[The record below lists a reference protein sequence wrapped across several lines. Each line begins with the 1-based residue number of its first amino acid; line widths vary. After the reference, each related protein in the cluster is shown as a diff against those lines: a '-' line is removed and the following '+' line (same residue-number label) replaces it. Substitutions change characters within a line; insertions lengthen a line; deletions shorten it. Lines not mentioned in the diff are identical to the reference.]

1 MKLLIFSQHFS
12 PENFRI
18 NEVAKTLCLD
28 HAYQVTVVT
37 GKPNYPSGK
46 LYPGYQFFKIKDHW
60 FGIEIHRV
68 PIWLRRGGEVVN
80 LFLNYSTYII
90 SATIYSCWKLFRL
103 NPDVVLC
110 YATSPLLQAIP
121 GIIYSKIFKKKIII
135 NVQDLWP
142 DSLTAT
148 GKVNNQFIIFIVDKF
163 VKWIYENSDLILVQS
178 NAFIEKISQY
188 TKRDKIKYWPNSVDN
203 IFLGPHG
210 NDSKPLPV
218 SIFEDVF
225 KVMFAGNIGSAQSV
239 ETIFDAAQIL
249 REYPKIKFYIVGDGS
264 SRSYLQ
270 DKIRK
275 SGLNNILM
283 LGQFPMADMPFL
295 LNKADALLVTLANKE
310 IFSLTIPNKLQ
321 AYMAIGKP
329 IIGAINGEASRLIS
343 NSLCGRCVPADDS
356 LALSNAILEM
366 HQLPKASLDQMGKNG
381 QAYFVKN
388 FLHKNLIIQ
397 LDEYINNL
405 IKYK

>member
-46 LYPGYQFFKIKDHW
+46 LYPGYQIFKIKDYW
-60 FGIEIHRV
+60 FGIEVHRV
-68 PIWLRRGGEVVN
+68 PIWLRRGGTVVD
-80 LFLNYSTYII
+80 LSLNYLTYII
-90 SATIYSCWKLFRL
+90 SATIYSFWKLFSL
-103 NPDVVLC
+103 KPDVVLC

-121 GIIYSKIFKKKIII
+121 GIIYSKILKKKIII

-142 DSLTAT
+142 ESLAAT
-148 GKVNNQFIIFIVDKF
+148 GKLNNKFVIFIVDKF
-163 VKWIYENSDLILVQS
+163 VKWIYKNSDLILVQS
-178 NAFIEKISQY
+178 NAFIEKISRY
-188 TKRDKIKYWPNSVDN
+188 TKRDKIKYWPNSVDD
-203 IFLGPHG
+203 IFLRPHS
-210 NDSKPLPV
+210 NDSKSLPS

-239 ETIFDAAQIL
+239 ETIFDAAQSL
-249 REYPKIKFYIVGDGS
+249 KMYTKIKFYIVGDGS
-264 SRSYLQ
+264 LKSHLQ
-270 DKIRK
+270 DKISK
-275 SGLNNILM
+275 SGLNNIVM

-295 LNKADALLVTLANKE
+295 LDKADALLVTLANKE

-343 NSLCGRCVPADDS
+343 DSLCGLCVPADDS

-366 HQLPKASLDQMGKNG
+366 HQLPRLSLEQMGKNG
-381 QAYFVKN
+381 QTYFIKN

-405 IKYK
+405 IKFK